1 MQSLFSFIVKP
12 KNERYDNKKD
22 IDGQELL
29 LNTEISDHRYVS
41 RTGIVT
47 SIPKLNDSEIQVGDE
62 VIVHHNVFRRWYN
75 NKGIE
80 KNSRSYYMED
90 KYFVFPDQIFLYKR
104 NNQWQTFEDY
114 CFVKP
119 IVSNSI
125 LSNDKEVPF
134 KGIVKYVHKKLS
146 GINKGDLV
154 GFTPGSKYEFI
165 IEGERLYRVLSK
177 FITIKY
183 ERQRNEKEYNP
194 SWTQSS

>member
-1 MQSLFSFIVKP
+1 MQSLFNFIVKP
-12 KNERYDNKKD
+12 KNERYDNKKY

-62 VIVHHNVFRRWYN
+62 VIIHHNVFRRWYN
-75 NKGIE
+75 AKGIE

-90 KYFVFPDQIFLYKR
+90 KYFVSPDQIFLYKK
-104 NNQWQTFEDY
+104 NNEWHTPEGY

-119 IVSNSI
+119 IVSNNI
-125 LSNDKEVPF
+125 LLNDKEVPF
-134 KGIVKYVHKKLS
+134 KGIVKYVDKKLS

-183 ERQRNEKEYNP
+183 GRKRNEEEYNP
-194 SWTQSS
+194 SWAQSS